1 MIHFAI
7 VGCGHIA
14 NKHIEAIGMT
24 EGAELIALCD
34 TNVARLSEL
43 KVRNNVSVFSN
54 MTDMLEQEHQ
64 IDVVCICTPSG
75 LHTRLAVEAANAG
88 KHLVIEKPIALTLE
102 DVDEIDRAVRK
113 NGVKATVI
121 HPNRYRPAIQHL
133 KEALSQEAFGK
144 LSHVNVAVRWNR
156 GQDYYDQAS
165 WRGTN
170 AMDGGVLM
178 NQAIHSLDLL
188 VWLFGPV
195 IEIKSLVDTRIR
207 NIEAEDTAVAVL
219 RFSNGILG
227 IVEATTTIYEQNL
240 EETLSVFGENGYV
253 VIGGRTANWIKQWK
267 CASMTEEES
276 NRLIQKVELDPFGV
290 SGHQCIIENIIHAI
304 HGDREPD
311 ITIEDGREAV
321 KLVVDIVSKGKAEL
335 HCY

>member
-14 NKHIEAIGMT
+14 NKHIEAISMT
-24 EGAELIALCD
+24 EGAKLTALCD
-34 TNVARLSEL
+34 TNVTRLDEL
-43 KVRNNVSVFSN
+43 KAKNNVPVFTN
-54 MTDMLEQEHQ
+54 MTEMLEQEHT

-75 LHTRLAVEAANAG
+75 LHTGLAVEAANAG
-88 KHLVIEKPIALTLE
+88 KHLVIEKPMALTLE
-102 DVDEIDRAVRK
+102 DVDAITHAVRR
-113 NGVKATVI
+113 NGVKATVV
-121 HPNRYRPAIQHL
+121 HPNRYRPAIQYL
-133 KEALSQEAFGK
+133 KDALSREAFGK
-144 LSHVNVAVRWNR
+144 LSHVNVTVRWNR
-156 GQDYYDQAS
+156 GQAYYDQAS

-195 IEIKSLVDTRIR
+195 AEVKSLVDTRIR

-219 RFSNGILG
+219 KFCNGMLG
-227 IVEATTTIYEQNL
+227 IVEATTAIYEQNL
-240 EETLSVFGENGYV
+240 EETISVFGENGYA
-253 VIGGRTANWIKQWK
+253 VIGGKTANWIKQWK
-267 CASMTEEES
+267 SATMTEEES
-276 NRLIQKVELDPFGV
+276 NRVIQEVDLNPFGV
-290 SGHQCIIENIIHAI
+290 SGHQCIIENLVHAI
-304 HGDREPD
+304 QKDIEPD

-335 HCY
+335 YC

>member
-14 NKHIEAIGMT
+14 NKHIEAIAMT
-24 EGAELIALCD
+24 EGAKLAALCD
-34 TNVARLSEL
+34 TNIARLSEL
-43 KVRNNVSVFSN
+43 KERNNVPVFSN
-54 MTDMLEQEHQ
+54 MTDMLEQELP

-75 LHTRLAVEAANAG
+75 LHTGLAVEAANAG
-88 KHLVIEKPIALTLE
+88 KHLVIEKPMALTLD
-102 DVDEIDRAVRK
+102 DVDAITQAVRR
-113 NGVKATVI
+113 NGVKATVV
-121 HPNRYRPAIQHL
+121 HPNRYRPAIRYLQD
-133 KEALSQEAFGK
+133 ALSRDAFGK

-156 GQDYYDQAS
+156 GQAYYDQAS
-165 WRGTN
+165 WRGTH

-188 VWLFGPV
+188 IWLFGPV
-195 IEIKSLVDTRIR
+195 AEIKSFVDTRIR
-207 NIEAEDTAVAVL
+207 DIEAEDTAVAVL

-240 EETLSVFGENGYV
+240 EETISVFGENGYA

-267 CASMTEEES
+267 SASITEEEI
-276 NRLIQKVELDPFGV
+276 NRVIQEVDLDPFGV
-290 SGHQCIIENIIHAI
+290 SGHQRIIENLVHAI
-304 HGDREPD
+304 QEGIEPD
-311 ITIEDGREAV
+311 ITLEDGREAV

-335 HCY
+335 YC